1 MTFGRELYVEQDD
14 FMEHPP
20 KKFYRL
26 SPGKEVR
33 LRYGYFVTCQEVVKD
48 AAGAVVALRCT
59 YDPASKG
66 GNSPDGRKV
75 QATLHWV
82 AAADAV
88 PAEIRLYSHLFNR
101 PDPGADGDVL
111 ADLNPDSLEV
121 LTGCLVEPGLRPAP
135 VGRGGAVRTA
145 RLFLRSI
152 RNRSG
157 AAGVQSDGRTARYV
171 GEGSGGA
178 EGSGWGEGSGRRE
191 GSGGRRPRLTLRSN
205 GDGIVIETLRWTA
218 REQVADH
225 RGRHGLAEQE
235 ALHLLAA
242 FIVQEAGLF
251 FVLDAFGVDAD
262 AHGMAHPHHR
272 GQSLPRAHRF
282 PGCGQTTDR
291 S

>member
-33 LRYGYFVTCQEVVKD
+33 LRYGYLVTCREIVKD

-101 PDPGADGDVL
+101 PDPGADGDAL
-111 ADLNPDSLEV
+111 DDLNPDSLEV
-121 LTGCLVEPGLRPAP
+121 LTGALVEPGLLNSPA
-135 VGRGGAVRTA
+135 GEAVQFERTGYFA
-145 RLFLRSI
+145 LDPRLEA
-152 RNRSG
+152 G
-157 AAGVQSDGRTARYV
+157 AAGVQSDG
-171 GEGSGGA
+171 
-178 EGSGWGEGSGRRE
+178 
-191 GSGGRRPRLTLRSN
+191 
-205 GDGIVIETLRWTA
+205 WTA
-218 REQVADH
+218 
-225 RGRHGLAEQE
+225 GYLG
-235 ALHLLAA
+235 
-242 FIVQEAGLF
+242 
-251 FVLDAFGVDAD
+251 
-262 AHGMAHPHHR
+262 
-272 GQSLPRAHRF
+272 
-282 PGCGQTTDR
+282 
-291 S
+291 